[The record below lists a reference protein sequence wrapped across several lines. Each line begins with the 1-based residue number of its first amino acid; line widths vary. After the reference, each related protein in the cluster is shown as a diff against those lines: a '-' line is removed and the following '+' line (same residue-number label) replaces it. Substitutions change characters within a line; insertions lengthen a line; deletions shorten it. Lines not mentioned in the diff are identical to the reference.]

1 MAHQVETMAYAG
13 ELPWHGLG
21 VKVNDDLSP
30 AEIQREAGLE
40 WEVEK
45 IPMFARSGESE
56 IKIPNQTALVRESD
70 NKVLSIV
77 GDNWEPVQNS
87 TAFEFFTDF
96 VKQGKMKMHTAGSLL
111 DGKMVW
117 ALAKVEDDFEL
128 FNGDKVESYLLFSN
142 PHQYGKSIDVRF
154 SPIRVAVS
162 YTHLTLPTT
171 D

>member
-21 VKVNDDLSP
+21 VKVNDDLTP

-40 WEVEK
+40 WEVQK
-45 IPMFARSGESE
+45 VPMFANANGSE
-56 IKIPNQTALVRESD
+56 VKIPNQTALIRESD

-96 VKQGKMKMHTAGSLL
+96 VKQGKMKCIQQVHY
-111 DGKMVW
+111 KMVRW
-117 ALAKVEDDFEL
+117 S
-128 FNGDKVESYLLFSN
+128 G
-142 PHQYGKSIDVRF
+142 H
-154 SPIRVAVS
+154 
-162 YTHLTLPTT
+162 
-171 D
+171 